1 VYLVI
6 EVKIPDTPDLTN
18 PYSMNL
24 LEVDRVSKSYGTFKA
39 VDDVSFTVSKGR
51 IFGLLGPNGA
61 GKTSMIRMINHIT
74 IPDTGMVRISGQTVS
89 ESTQSLVGYLPE
101 ERGLYKKMKVGE
113 QLMYLVRLRGLSKDQ
128 ARESIRYWLQRFEA
142 ESWIGKEVGE
152 LSKGMQQKIQFIAA
166 IAHAPDLFIF
176 DEPFSGLDPINS
188 EILKKIIIELKDS
201 GKTILFATHRM
212 EQVEQMCDDICLF
225 NKGKAILSG
234 NLNQIKQK
242 MGKNTI
248 ILEFQGDGSF
258 LDKLPNVRINN
269 RSTNF
274 AEIRVLSDTDPQN
287 ILREAIDAVTVTR
300 FEYVYPSLN
309 EIFIETVGVD
319 NLNHQEI

>member
-1 VYLVI
+1 
-6 EVKIPDTPDLTN
+6 
-18 PYSMNL
+18 MNL
-24 LEVDRVSKSYGTFKA
+24 LEVDHVSKSYGNFKA
-39 VDDVSFTVSKGR
+39 VDQVSFKVSKGR

-74 IPDTGMVRISGQTVS
+74 MPDSGSITISGNSVS
-89 ESTQSLVGYLPE
+89 EKTQSMVGYLPE

-113 QLMYLVRLRGLSKDQ
+113 QLMYLVRLRGLSKNE
-128 ARESIRYWLQRFEA
+128 ARESIKYWLDRFEA
-142 ESWIGKEVGE
+142 SSWIGKEVGE

-166 IAHAPDLFIF
+166 IAHSPELYIF

-234 NLNQIKQK
+234 NLNHIKQQ

-248 ILEFQGDGSF
+248 IIEFQGDGNF
-258 LDKLPNVRINN
+258 LDTLEDVRINN
-269 RSTNF
+269 RSTHF
-274 AEIRVLSDTDPQN
+274 AEIVVLNDANPQS
-287 ILREAIDAVTVTR
+287 ILRKAIDAVTVTK

-309 EIFIETVGVD
+309 EIFIQTVGID
-319 NLNHQEI
+319 NLNHQQL